1 MADGQVIFEIT
12 ADNKKAVSGIKEV
25 TNTISTE
32 SKKWDSDAGKSA
44 SGIESSFLGTAKKI
58 ASGLAAAK
66 VGQALLEWGNAAV
79 QAASDLQ
86 EVQNVVDVTFG
97 SSANKIESWAKKAGS
112 QFGLTE
118 TQAKKFTSTLGAMMK
133 SAGISGD
140 EIVEM
145 STSLSGLAADMASF
159 YNLDFETAFQ
169 KIRSGISGETEPLK
183 QLGVNMSV
191 ANLEAYALSQGIT
204 KTFSSMSQGEQTML
218 RYKYLMQATADAQGD
233 FARTSDGFANSQ
245 RRIQTSM
252 ESIKTSIGN
261 VLLPIV
267 GEATSAVAGLL
278 ADLTNP
284 PEETLFD
291 RLNAIDIDTEQKVA
305 NIQAVADKAD
315 GLITKLSVIS
325 GTDAG
330 EALGKMAEGANKLD
344 ASSPSTWKGILT
356 SLKDVDGLSN
366 IFTNDQGA
374 QNVEDLANALS
385 GSSLDTTQAEAWK
398 TFLQALSDNADAVSA
413 LTGSSVEE
421 TKKWLDGLAE
431 SVNSIEP
438 GDADAWDRLL
448 TTLVSGFGSGTPEG
462 QKFIEGLAGQLLALG
477 TDSDTAV
484 KGLEALG
491 FTSDQIT
498 EKQEEW
504 LKVCGDLVKTI
515 PGLSEVVNTETGE
528 VKGGIG
534 ALSDYVEEWKNSQEK
549 LARWKAF
556 YAKKEAV
563 QEAESGLYS
572 LEIESGGANIA
583 ARRARSRIEQLASG
597 LNVGYGKGLAYY
609 GEDVSAS
616 KFGGQR
622 NTLTEEQ
629 REYNDAV
636 DEYIK
641 LAGVAATAQGKY
653 QQAVGDTQKA
663 NQELADQQAYMEE
676 KWGAVTEAELDA
688 GKAAQETAEYLGQ
701 STEYWTE
708 TTNSVNEAVKALA
721 DYVKGVRDATSS
733 SVNSTLS
740 GFEHID
746 TAEKKYKD
754 AANAANEYRKE
765 LKKTGKYTDTEIE
778 IKVNAKNAQVTLQG
792 LTDNLKSQIAFI
804 EEYQRNLQAA
814 RDLGVSNEV
823 LASLSDGTEESA
835 LKLHAIVEAYQN
847 WDGEGIP
854 DDIKALNEAYST
866 LQTQK
871 EGFTDTLTNQKL
883 TVDETYAA
891 MLKTAQESVAKMDL
905 SEEAAAASGNTV
917 SGIAQGISSHV
928 SEVSEAV
935 SSILTELN
943 KLSGWGVSIDLGSFG
958 SFGFNIDGSHAT
970 GLDNVPFDGYLAELH
985 QGEGILTA
993 EENRV
998 WQRFKNG
1005 DASSR
1010 NIDYDTLGST
1020 MRDNVKAG
1028 GNVYLEGRVV
1038 GQVVSQIQG
1047 NSYRSLQRSGWQK

>member
-25 TNTISTE
+25 TNTISAE
-32 SKKWDSDAGKSA
+32 SKKWDKEAGQSA
-44 SGIESSFLGTAKKI
+44 SGMENSFLGSAKRI

-66 VGQALLEWGNAAV
+66 VGQVILEWGNAAV

-97 SSANKIESWAKKAGS
+97 SSAGKIESWAKKAGS

-133 SAGISGD
+133 SAGVSGD

-204 KTFSSMSQGEQTML
+204 KTFSSMSQGEQTVL

-233 FARTSDGFANSQ
+233 FARTADGFANSQ
-245 RRIQTSM
+245 RRIQTGI

-261 VLLPIV
+261 VLLPII
-267 GEATSAVAGLL
+267 GDATSALAGLL

-291 RLNAIDIDTEQKVA
+291 RLNAIDIDTEQKIA

-315 GLITKLSVIS
+315 GLITKLGVIS

-374 QNVEDLANALS
+374 QNVEDLAKALS

-448 TTLVSGFGSGTPEG
+448 TTLVSGFGSGTP
-462 QKFIEGLAGQLLALG
+462 QSQQFIEGLAGQLLALG

-498 EKQEEW
+498 EKQNEW

-534 ALSDYVEEWKNSQEK
+534 ALSDYVDEWKTSQEK

-556 YAKKEAV
+556 YAKKDAVMEA
-563 QEAESGLYS
+563 QNGLYS
-572 LEIESGGANIA
+572 LETEAGGADVA
-583 ARRARSRIEQLASG
+583 ARRARARMEQLASG
-597 LNVGYGKGLAYY
+597 LNVGYGKGLDYY
-609 GEDVSAS
+609 RGDFSAS

-622 NTLTEEQ
+622 NSLTEEQ

-636 DEYIK
+636 DEYIR
-641 LAGVAATAQGKY
+641 LAGEATTAHGKY
-653 QQAVGDTQKA
+653 EQASGDVEKA
-663 NQELADQQAYMEE
+663 LSQLADQETYLKETMGDLTDAE
-676 KWGAVTEAELDA
+676 KEA
-688 GKAAQETAEYLGQ
+688 GSAAQGTAEYLGQ

-708 TTNSVNEAVKALA
+708 TTTAVNDAVKALS
-721 DYVKGVRDATSS
+721 DYVQGVRDATSS

-746 TAEKKYKD
+746 TAEQRYKD
-754 AANAANEYRKE
+754 AANAAKEYREE
-765 LKKTGKYTDTEIE
+765 LKKTGKYTDAEIE

-792 LTDNLKSQIAFI
+792 LTDNLRSQIAFI

-835 LKLHAIVEAYQN
+835 MKLHAIMEAYQN

-891 MLKTAQESVAKMDL
+891 MLQTAQESVAKMDL
-905 SEEAAAASGNTV
+905 SAEAAAASGNTV

-935 SSILTELN
+935 NSILTELN

-958 SFGFNIDGSHAT
+958 SFGFSIDGSHAT

-1028 GNVYLEGRVV
+1028 GDVYLEGRVV
-1038 GQVVSQIQG
+1038 GHVVSQIQG